1 MPKQIV
7 PISVVLPEGAIM
19 SATSK
24 AEPAV
29 PGPLT
34 GRRIL
39 VVEDEYFLAD
49 DLHRHFASLG
59 AEIIGPIAY
68 IDDADEILKSDAT
81 IDAALL
87 DINVRSEMIFPL
99 ARLLRSRRVP
109 FVFTT
114 GYDRSSLGPE
124 FVDVQVWEKP
134 LDIPRVARSLAAL
147 ISAP

>member
-1 MPKQIV
+1 
-7 PISVVLPEGAIM
+7 M

-24 AEPAV
+24 AESDQ

-49 DLHRHFASLG
+49 DLYRHFVSLG

-68 IDDADEILKSDAT
+68 LDDAAEVVAADAA
-81 IDAALL
+81 IDGALL

-99 ARLLRSRRVP
+99 ARLLQSRKVP

-114 GYDRSSLGPE
+114 GYDRRSLGPE

-134 LDIPRVARSLAAL
+134 LDIPRLARSLTTL
-147 ISAP
+147 MSNQ

>member
-1 MPKQIV
+1 MF
-7 PISVVLPEGAIM
+7 
-19 SATSK
+19 ATSQ
-24 AEPAV
+24 AESGP

-49 DLHRHFASLG
+49 DLSRHFASLG

-68 IDDADEILKSDAT
+68 IDDAAEVLKADAA
-81 IDAALL
+81 IDGALL

-99 ARLLRSRRVP
+99 ARLLRSRKVP

-114 GYDRSSLGPE
+114 GYDRRSLGPE
-124 FVDVQVWEKP
+124 FGDVQVWEKP
-134 LDIPRVARSLAAL
+134 LDIPRLARSLTAL
-147 ISAP
+147 MSAHRGR